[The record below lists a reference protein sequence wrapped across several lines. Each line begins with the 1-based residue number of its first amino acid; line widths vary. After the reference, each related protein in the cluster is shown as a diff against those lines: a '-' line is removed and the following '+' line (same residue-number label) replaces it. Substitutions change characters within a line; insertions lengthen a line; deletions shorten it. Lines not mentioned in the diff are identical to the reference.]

1 MDFGFI
7 STPLFCIFLDLS
19 APLILVIVDNHSIR
33 KRVSCKSKG
42 IKFSTCSS
50 CFVDFVSSSFFIRFY
65 ECFEAIWGSIWHHFW
80 EKNPSENRFKK
91 GGPPLENDWLSP
103 CPMAPGDA
111 ASRARFSTVTIAR
124 ARIQARFQLELE
136 LWLEFVSKFE
146 FEIENLLE
154 IGCLNW
160 LRLQKF
166 RKQFEKMER
175 ADIKT
180 QCSWSDTPTGPRPGE
195 LAKNNIN

>member
-1 MDFGFI
+1 MDFGFV
-7 STPLFCIFLDLS
+7 STPFLNCFLYLS
-19 APLILVIVDNHSIR
+19 AALVLVVFGNHSIR
-33 KRVSCKSKG
+33 KPVSCKSKG
-42 IKFSTCSS
+42 VKISTCST
-50 CFVDFVSSSFFIRFY
+50 CLL
-65 ECFEAIWGSIWHHFW
+65 HFAQFLRT
-80 EKNPSENRFKK
+80 NHSENRFKK
-91 GGPPLENDWLSP
+91 RNPPLENRTLSP
-103 CPMAPGDA
+103 CPMAPRDA

-180 QCSWSDTPTGPRPGE
+180 QC
-195 LAKNNIN
+195 